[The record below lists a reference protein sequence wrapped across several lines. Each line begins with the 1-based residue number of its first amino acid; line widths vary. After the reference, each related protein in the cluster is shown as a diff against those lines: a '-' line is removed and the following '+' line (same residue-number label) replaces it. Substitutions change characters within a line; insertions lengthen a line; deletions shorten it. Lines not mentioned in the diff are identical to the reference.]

1 MTVDG
6 QLDVRWLTLIEAFE
20 ISDVNDVELQRRLIL
35 PNKQLHA

>member
-20 ISDVNDVELQRRLIL
+20 ISDVNDVELQRRFIL
-35 PNKQLHA
+35 SNKQLHA